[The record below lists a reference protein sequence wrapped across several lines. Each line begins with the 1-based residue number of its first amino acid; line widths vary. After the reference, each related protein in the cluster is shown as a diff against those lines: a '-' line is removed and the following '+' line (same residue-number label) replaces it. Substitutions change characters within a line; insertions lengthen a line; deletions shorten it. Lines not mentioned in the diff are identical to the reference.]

1 MEHMGISK
9 PTGRRLLRSGVSSA
23 QLTQGLVPGHGDMVR
38 GGRETGDGARGVVL
52 SHVFSNEVDE
62 EWEYHWK
69 TMGFKWVSLEYIIGT
84 MVI

>member
-9 PTGRRLLRSGVSSA
+9 PTGRRLLRSGVSST
-23 QLTQGLVPGHGDMVR
+23 QLTQGLVPGHGDMLR
-38 GGRETGDGARGVVL
+38 GGRETGDGARGVVF
-52 SHVFSNEVDE
+52 SHVFSNEIDE
-62 EWEYHWK
+62 EWEYQCK